1 MNLNI
6 MKNMGKKKLIL
17 IVLGFAIALSL
28 IVTLSIHSESTKKT
42 PSQVITAFVD
52 AAKHDQIKE
61 SKKYVSKD
69 ILDAFEHGGF
79 AYYGSYGGFIT
90 DYASKTK
97 SVQLLS
103 NTQKIKGQSATIDA
117 NVIDN
122 YGEKE
127 KTTFYLIKEDGE
139 WKIAK

>member
-1 MNLNI
+1 MNLNTI
-6 MKNMGKKKLIL
+6 KNMERKKLIL
-17 IVLGFAIALSL
+17 IGLGFLIVLSL
-28 IVTLSIHSESTKKT
+28 IFTLSVHSESTKKT

-52 AAKHDQIKE
+52 AAKHGQIKE

-69 ILDAFEHGGF
+69 ILDAFDHGAF
-79 AYYGSYGGFIT
+79 SYYGSYGGFIT
-90 DYASKTK
+90 DYANKTK
-97 SVQLLS
+97 YVQLLS

-117 NVIDN
+117 NVTNN

-127 KTTFYLIKEDGE
+127 KTTFYLIKEDGN